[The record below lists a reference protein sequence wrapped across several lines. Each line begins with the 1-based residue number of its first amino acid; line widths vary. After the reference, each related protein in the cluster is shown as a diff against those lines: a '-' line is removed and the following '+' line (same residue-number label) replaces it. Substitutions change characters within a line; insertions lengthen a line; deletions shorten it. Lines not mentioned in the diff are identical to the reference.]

1 MTTEAIKREVES
13 TWREH
18 CRSAV
23 RKFVMNAVVVDND
36 PFISGEGSVSRGS
49 VAVAQVEDDGM
60 GAANVDSTSA
70 TPIEDSEPEKKDLNG
85 HPLDVQAISDAFAD
99 QDIAC
104 AFVLP
109 KNADPDETVKKR
121 VLVAAIPAD
130 IVIIDWKLR
139 NGSHSLTLE
148 ILKEI
153 AEKDV
158 AENGRLRL
166 ICVYT
171 GEPQIADITRASI
184 KALEG
189 GGLVFDKKDED
200 EGKARGKYHCLQVLS
215 KQDAAGVTQLPNQLI
230 DTMTTLADGLLP
242 AFSIAAVAAIRK
254 NVHHIIS
261 RFSSDLDGAYVANRM
276 ITSPPGEVA
285 ELMRELFISECD
297 TALGLE
303 MVTDQFLESEIIKL
317 WLADRSQPK
326 TVSDYGKEKAK
337 TKIDRDFL
345 ISLLDTGISDGKVLV
360 AKNQVKFPE
369 DKRVLVSQSIHGDEA
384 KAIKA
389 ENQFAKHVA
398 LKREAFGKTKMKS
411 EGGDWAPSLTLGTIL
426 RQRIIIDGNA
436 TDTYYYCLTPACD
449 TIRIMGDIRTFL
461 FLKIS
466 KQDKA
471 NLFLTEEDGSDKRLF
486 IESKPSNIRTFQY
499 KGCVVAGRVKAE
511 RKPDAHKALFVFKTA
526 SEKVEEF
533 LWLGEV
539 RRNRANRD
547 MANLNREW
555 LRFGIKDS
563 EYLRLSEK
571 GNV

>member
-1 MTTEAIKREVES
+1 MTTEVEAREIES
-13 TWREH
+13 VWHKH
-18 CRSAV
+18 CRNAV
-23 RKFVMNAVVVDND
+23 RKFVMNAVVVDNE
-36 PFISGEGSVSRGS
+36 PYIPGEGSVSRGS
-49 VAVAQVEDDGM
+49 VAVARVEDDGM
-60 GAANVDSTSA
+60 GEANGDSTST
-70 TPIEDSEPEKKDLNG
+70 TPIEDSEPENKELNG

-99 QDIAC
+99 QNIAC

-109 KNADPDETVKKR
+109 KEADPDETVKKR

-171 GEPQIADITRASI
+171 GEPQIDDITRAAI

-189 GGLVFDKKDED
+189 GGLVFDEKDED
-200 EGKARGKYHCLQVLS
+200 KGKARGKYHCLQVLS

-303 MVTDQFLESEIIKL
+303 MVADQFLESEKIKL
-317 WLADRSQPK
+317 WIEDRSQPK
-326 TVSDYGKEKAK
+326 IVFDYGKETAK
-337 TKIDRDFL
+337 IKIDRDFL
-345 ISLLDTGISDGKVLV
+345 ISLLDAGISGGKVLV
-360 AKNQVKFPE
+360 AKNQVNFPE

-384 KAIKA
+384 EAIKA

-398 LKREAFGKTKMKS
+398 LKREAFGKTKMKA
-411 EGGDWAPSLTLGTIL
+411 EGGDWVPSLTLGTIL
-426 RQRIIIDGNA
+426 RQRQFIEGKEK
-436 TDTYYYCLTPACD
+436 DTYYYCLTPACD
-449 TIRIMGDIRTFL
+449 TIRIMGDIRNFL
-461 FLKIS
+461 FLEIS
-466 KQDKA
+466 EQDKA
-471 NLFLTEEDGSDKRLF
+471 NLILTEEDGSDKRLF
-486 IESKPSNIRTFQY
+486 IDPKPTNIRAYQF
-499 KGCVVAGRVKAE
+499 KGCVHAGRVKAE
-511 RKPDAHKALFVFKTA
+511 SRTDTTKTFFVFKTDA
-526 SEKVEEF
+526 EQAQEL

-571 GNV
+571 GRV